1 MNTEILNIYSFNKGD
16 KITRL
21 KPLVESDGYKNFA
34 YVGTPLI
41 FLGIAN
47 ATIYLK
53 REQSTINDN
62 PFLILFGIVNKPITI
77 PVELWSE
84 GWGYWIEPDFLKDD
98 YELPKIDKIK
108 SIENHIKNMD
118 KKNAIQFLNE
128 AIKIATEKEEF
139 EKVIELKK
147 QLEKLKNNE

>member
-1 MNTEILNIYSFNKGD
+1 MEQEILNIYHFRKGD
-16 KITRL
+16 KVTRL
-21 KPLVESDGYKNFA
+21 KPLIESDGYKNFT
-34 YVGTPLI
+34 YIGQPLI

-53 REQSTINDN
+53 REKSTLEEN
-62 PFLILFGIVNKPITI
+62 PFLILFGITNKPITL
-77 PVELWSE
+77 PVELWQD
-84 GWGYWIEPDFLKDD
+84 GWGYWINPDFLNDD
-98 YELPKIDKIK
+98 FDSINSENK
-108 SIENHIKNMD
+108 SIEKHIKDMD
-118 KKNAIQFLNE
+118 KEKAIGYLND